1 MDTTND
7 TVIQAAHDRR
17 MEQAIGHGTGQRTR
31 SLIASRRPSQAVAV
45 MGICIVVIVLFSVT
59 LKGFLTV
66 GNLLA
71 LARNISILGV
81 LALGMAIVVIAR
93 GLDLSQ
99 VASMGAATAIAILLM
114 NAGWATPL
122 ALLAGLLLAIT
133 IGVLNGWLIAV
144 IEMPP
149 LLTTLASG
157 LAVLGLVRST
167 AVQHFVVNLAPG
179 HDDFMRLGGNVAGG
193 VPAPLL
199 VFVAVVIA
207 VHLFLSHT
215 VIGRFIYAHGD
226 NPDAARLGGLP
237 TRALT
242 MIEYALCAGIG
253 YIGGVVMIA
262 QTALMHLQVVEST
275 LIFDVIMVVV
285 LGGVSLSG
293 GRGNVLSVVV
303 GTLLIGVLLN
313 GMTIMDMDIQSQ
325 NIVKGIVLLVAIVL
339 DSVLHPRDEETSKQG
354 D

>member
-1 MDTTND
+1 MTQT
-7 TVIQAAHDRR
+7 IEHGAARR
-17 MEQAIGHGTGQRTR
+17 AGSAKSGW
-31 SLIASRRPSQAVAV
+31 RPSQAMAV
-45 MGICIVVIVLFSVT
+45 LGICVVVVLVFSVS
-59 LKGFLTV
+59 LNGFLSI

-99 VASMGAATAIAILLM
+99 VASMAAATAIAILLM

-122 ALLAGLLLAIT
+122 ALLAGLLLAVA
-133 IGVLNGWLIAV
+133 IGALNGWLIAV

-157 LAVLGLVRST
+157 LAVLGVVRST

-179 HDDFMRLGGNVAGG
+179 HDAFLRLGGNVAGG
-193 VPAPLL
+193 IPAPLL
-199 VFVAVVIA
+199 VFLATVIV
-207 VHLFLSHT
+207 VHLLLSRT
-215 VIGRFIYAHGD
+215 VIGRFVYAHGD
-226 NPDAARLGGLP
+226 NPDAARLTGLP
-237 TRALT
+237 TRPLM

-253 YIGGVVMIA
+253 YVGGVVMIA

-313 GMTIMDMDIQSQ
+313 GMTIMDMDVQSQ
-325 NIVKGIVLLVAIVL
+325 NIVKGTVLLIAIVL